1 MRHTLNV
8 VILIVVVTVGLLF
21 VVNKIDWMP
30 VAASTAA
37 GPVDWLFGL
46 NLDVI
51 TVLYVLIN
59 GIMLYSVF
67 MFRRK
72 RGDDSEGSYFHGDTK
87 LEIGWIVIP
96 TVIVL
101 AFAVI
106 GGSVLKQVSAADKE
120 ELKVIVTGRQWSW
133 TFEYPDLGITTTELN
148 LPVNMQA
155 HFLLRSEDVIH
166 SFWVPQ
172 FRLKQDLVPGQ
183 EKELRITP
191 TLLGSY
197 QLMCAEL
204 CGTSHAYMVA
214 PVNVLTAE
222 DFEIWRQKRLGI
234 YQEPAGEGG
243 GAAEDPAALGA
254 KVASSAGCIACHS
267 IDGSK
272 LVGPTWKGLFG
283 RTETMA
289 DGSTITVDDAYL
301 HESIVNSGAKLV
313 QGYAD
318 LMPKNF
324 GDSLTDQEIK
334 GLIEYIRT
342 LK

>member
-1 MRHTLNV
+1 MRHIINV
-8 VILIVVVTVGLLF
+8 IVLIVVVTVGLLF
-21 VVNKIDWMP
+21 LVNKIDWMP
-30 VAASTAA
+30 VAASSAA

-51 TVLYVLIN
+51 TILYVLIN

-72 RGDDSEGSYFHGDTK
+72 RGDDSEGAYFHSNTK

-96 TVIVL
+96 TVVVV
-101 AFAVI
+101 AFAVV
-106 GGSVLKQVSAADKE
+106 GGSVLKQVSASTKD
-120 ELKVIVTGRQWSW
+120 ELNVIVTGRQWSW

-148 LPVNMQA
+148 LPIDKQV

-166 SFWVPQ
+166 SFWVPE

-183 EKELRITP
+183 DQELRITP
-191 TLLGSY
+191 TLLGTY

-204 CGTSHAYMVA
+204 CGTSHAYMVT
-214 PVNVLTAE
+214 PVNVLSAE

-234 YQEPAGEGG
+234 YQEPDGGG
-243 GAAEDPAALGA
+243 GAPEDLAALGA
-254 KVASSAGCIACHS
+254 KVSASAGCIACHS
-267 IDGSK
+267 LDG
-272 LVGPTWKGLFG
+272 LNLLGPTWKGLYG
-283 RTETMA
+283 RTETMS

-318 LMPKNF
+318 LMPKNY
-324 GDSLTDQEIK
+324 GDALTEQEIT
-334 GLIEYIRT
+334 GIIEYIKT